1 LRERIDDIP
10 ALVSHFLVKFQR
22 EHGSVARS
30 VSTEALALL
39 RGADW
44 PGNVRELANIMERA
58 CLIAK
63 GETIGVQDLTLPQRR
78 SKQPTATVGITLE
91 EMERQLILGTLES
104 TGWNRTHAARILGV
118 TARTLSNK
126 LKVWRARG
134 LVKAEM

>member
-1 LRERIDDIP
+1 MLTAGSSWHAAGGIH
-10 ALVSHFLVKFQR
+10 ALN
-22 EHGSVARS
+22 ADPNMA
-30 VSTEALALL
+30 ALQAY
-39 RGADW
+39 DW